1 MREEDGRVRLR
12 VDGEE
17 RLPEMSRW
25 LAAQGVGLYH
35 LAARRRSLEDVFL
48 EVVRVRA
55 VLTIAHL
62 TLAEARRRRI
72 LAAALLLGAA
82 FVLLFALGF
91 HFIARDIRAHGSPAQ
106 QRFMMSFVVMAALY
120 AANFLIVMTSVL
132 VTVDTL
138 AGEIGSGVIETL
150 CTKPVPRWAV
160 ALGKWLGCWAILALY
175 ATLLCGGV
183 LLVARLVGGYT
194 PPNAARGL
202 PLLLLEGTVLLTLA
216 LAGGTRLSTLANGV
230 TVFGLYGLAFVGRL
244 DGADRDAREQHDR
257 ALHRDRG
264 EPPRPE
270 RVALAAGLAPH
281 AAAHRA
287 RPGHRALLAG
297 LGAEPR
303 HGGVGGGLRA
313 GHARRRPAPLP
324 HARPLIQTWS
334 ASFGPVAGTS

>member
-1 MREEDGRVRLR
+1 M
-12 VDGEE
+12 
-17 RLPEMSRW
+17 
-25 LAAQGVGLYH
+25 
-35 LAARRRSLEDVFL
+35 
-48 EVVRVRA
+48 RA

-91 HFIARDIRAHGSPAQ
+91 HFIVRDIRAHGPSPAQ
-106 QRFMMSFVVMAALY
+106 QRLVLSTIVMAALY

-160 ALGKWLGCWAILALY
+160 ALGKWLGCWALLALY

-194 PPNAARGL
+194 PPNTARGL

-230 TVFGLYGLAFVGRL
+230 TVIGLYGLAFVGGWMEQIGTLAGNATARYIGI
-244 DGADRDAREQHDR
+244 GASLVVPSESLWQ
-257 ALHRDRG
+257 
-264 EPPRPE
+264 
-270 RVALAAGLAPH
+270 LAAHSMQPPLVRDLGIGPFSPASVPSPAMVGWALGYVLLTL
-281 AAAHRA
+281 AAA
-287 RPGHRALLAG
+287 
-297 LGAEPR
+297 
-303 HGGVGGGLRA
+303 LRLF
-313 GHARRRPAPLP
+313 RSRDL
-324 HARPLIQTWS
+324 
-334 ASFGPVAGTS
+334 

>member
-1 MREEDGRVRLR
+1 M
-12 VDGEE
+12 
-17 RLPEMSRW
+17 
-25 LAAQGVGLYH
+25 
-35 LAARRRSLEDVFL
+35 
-48 EVVRVRA
+48 RA

-82 FVLLFALGF
+82 FVLLFGLGF

-132 VTVDTL
+132 ITVDTL

-230 TVFGLYGLAFVGRL
+230 TVFGLYGLAFVGGWMEQIGTLASNTTARYIGI
-244 DGADRDAREQHDR
+244 GASLLVPSESLWQLASHHMQPPIVRDM
-257 ALHRDRG
+257 G
-264 EPPRPE
+264 IGP
-270 RVALAAGLAPH
+270 V
-281 AAAHRA
+281 
-287 RPGHRALLAG
+287 LAG

-303 HGGVGGGLRA
+303 HGGLGGGLRA
-313 GHARRRPAPLP
+313 GHARRRPAPVP
-324 HARPLIQTWS
+324 DARPLIRLAGSWAVWS
-334 ASFGPVAGTS
+334 P